1 MKWKQVVW
9 LALPLLSLAM
19 YGCEKEWQS
28 SERIVSIKTDQ
39 APTLDGVADA
49 GLWDRARIVMLTLN
63 RVTEVTKQESAL
75 VPATMGAHVRAIHT
89 DSHVYFL
96 VAWTDSYKADVRS
109 PLVWRETADGG
120 GFYEP
125 MLQQDDEVSLM
136 FTMSGDY
143 KRLLTEDTQY
153 HADLWQWG
161 AGRTNASG
169 YALDAKLVLTRVRP
183 SPDAKIF
190 EHNPTKQD
198 MWIWTPQDSGSP
210 AFARR
215 VPSEF
220 KGDTIDPQEVREP
233 SGSAGDVQAKGQWH
247 EDLGL
252 WAVEFGR
259 KRDTGYDDDGKLG
272 PPIVGDLSV
281 AIVTVGPTGRALTYL
296 SPPARLVFEGSQGE
310 WNFDK
315 CRRGEKPLGL
325 EVQAGNWIASQEP
338 TAPSPGMA
346 LAQIATSS
354 REDSKP
360 SVLLKTGEYENF
372 ELSASVRFVPGST
385 ESAAG
390 LLLRQ
395 VDRGSNYRFEVNC
408 RRGLVR
414 LVRFSDGVGKVLSPH
429 LEREIRIDVWHRLKV
444 LCQADRFTCYLDG
457 EEVLQ
462 VRDGSYTDGQV
473 GLWTYADTNA
483 LFDDVSLRI
492 RPMTPSEQPAAE

>member
-1 MKWKQVVW
+1 MC
-9 LALPLLSLAM
+9 
-19 YGCEKEWQS
+19 GCEKEWQS

-49 GLWDRARIVMLTLN
+49 GLWDRARTVALTLN
-63 RVTEVTKQESAL
+63 RVTEVTKQERTL
-75 VPATMGAHVRAIHT
+75 LPATIEARVRAIHT
-89 DSHVYFL
+89 NSHVYFL
-96 VAWTDSYKADVRS
+96 VAWTDSHKADVYS

-120 GFYEP
+120 GFYMP
-125 MLQQDDEVSLM
+125 MLQQDDELSLV

-143 KRLLTEDTQY
+143 KRLLTEDMQY
-153 HADLWQWG
+153 HADLWRWG

-169 YALDAKLVLTRVRP
+169 YALDAKLVLTRVKP
-183 SPDAKIF
+183 SRDATIF
-190 EHNPTKQD
+190 EHSPSKQKL
-198 MWIWTPQDSGSP
+198 WVWTPPDSGTP
-210 AFARR
+210 AFAHR
-215 VPSEF
+215 VPREF
-220 KGDTIDPQEVREP
+220 KGDTIEPQEIREP
-233 SGSAGDVQAKGQWH
+233 AGSAGDVQAKGQWH

-259 KRDTGYDDDGKLG
+259 KYDTGYNDDCKLG

-281 AIVTVGPTGRALTYL
+281 GVVTVDSTGRALTYL
-296 SPPARLVFEGSQGE
+296 SPPARVAFEGPPGE

-315 CRRGEKPLGL
+315 CRRGEKPMGL
-325 EVQAGNWIASQEP
+325 EVQAGNWIVSQEP

-346 LAQIATSS
+346 LAQIATSK
-354 REDSKP
+354 REDFKP

-372 ELSASVRFVPGST
+372 ELSTSVRFLPGSV

-408 RRGLVR
+408 RKGLVR
-414 LVRFSDGVGKVLSPH
+414 LVRFKDGKGEVLSPH
-429 LEREIRIDVWHRLKV
+429 LELEIRTDVWHRLKV
-444 LCQADRFTCYLDG
+444 LCQGDQFTCYLDG

-462 VRDGSYTDGQV
+462 VKDGSYTDGHL

-492 RPMTPSEQPAAE
+492 QPMMQPEQPAAE